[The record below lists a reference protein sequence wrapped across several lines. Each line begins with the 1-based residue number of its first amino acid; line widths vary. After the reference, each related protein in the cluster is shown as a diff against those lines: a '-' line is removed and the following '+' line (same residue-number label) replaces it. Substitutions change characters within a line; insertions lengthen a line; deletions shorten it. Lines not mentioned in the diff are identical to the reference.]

1 MQLKGNTSLQGLFIP
16 KHTLVAF
23 AIVLA
28 PALVHA
34 QTPAGTLDASFGAGG
49 KVTTDLGADAVA
61 VQADGKLVAAGAANV
76 NGSLN
81 FAVARYN
88 GDGTR
93 DTNFGTGGRAATGFG
108 GDWERATAVAIQP
121 DGKIVL
127 AGGSVIGW
135 FNDFAVARYNTDGT
149 LDASFGN
156 GGTVL
161 TEFGVSAQAYAMA
174 VQPDGKIVV
183 AGEANIDGG
192 DNFELV
198 RYNSDGS
205 LDESFGTGGKVS
217 TDFGLAEQGF
227 SYAQGYSL
235 AIQPDGKLV
244 VAGAAYIGTGFDAAL
259 ARYESDG
266 ALDGS
271 FGTGG
276 KVITDL
282 NAGNATFGLA
292 SNWMSSVAVLPD
304 GRIIAAG
311 QANIVR
317 GYSFALVRYESDGTL
332 DTSFGTAGEVTTDFF
347 LLDQG
352 FSLAQASSLAVL
364 PDGRIVVGGRA
375 YNSANEGFHFALAGY
390 TGDGT
395 LDASFGAGGKVT
407 ANFGRDYEE
416 VSSVAAQP
424 DGKTVFAGGAVIA
437 RLN

>member
-1 MQLKGNTSLQGLFIP
+1 
-16 KHTLVAF
+16 V
-23 AIVLA
+23 
-28 PALVHA
+28 
-34 QTPAGTLDASFGAGG
+34 
-49 KVTTDLGADAVA
+49 
-61 VQADGKLVAAGAANV
+61 
-76 NGSLN
+76 
-81 FAVARYN
+81 
-88 GDGTR
+88 
-93 DTNFGTGGRAATGFG
+93 
-108 GDWERATAVAIQP
+108 
-121 DGKIVL
+121 
-127 AGGSVIGW
+127 
-135 FNDFAVARYNTDGT
+135 
-149 LDASFGN
+149 
-156 GGTVL
+156 
-161 TEFGVSAQAYAMA
+161 
-174 VQPDGKIVV
+174 
-183 AGEANIDGG
+183 
-192 DNFELV
+192 V

-205 LDESFGTGGKVS
+205 LDASFGTGGKVS

-259 ARYESDG
+259 ARYESNG
-266 ALDGS
+266 ALDAS

-282 NAGNATFGLA
+282 AAGNATLGPT

-317 GYSFALVRYESDGTL
+317 GYGFALVRYESNGTL
-332 DTSFGTAGEVTTDFF
+332 DASFGTAGEVTTDFF

-352 FSLAQASSLAVL
+352 FSLAQASSLAVR

-375 YNSANEGFHFALAGY
+375 YHDGGFHFALAGY

-395 LDASFGAGGKVT
+395 LDASFGAGGKMT
-407 ANFGRDYEE
+407 ANFGREYEE
-416 VSSVAAQP
+416 VSSVAVQP

>member
-1 MQLKGNTSLQGLFIP
+1 MQLTGNTFQQGLFKP
-16 KHTLVAF
+16 KYTVVAL
-23 AIVLA
+23 AMVLA
-28 PALVHA
+28 PALAHA
-34 QTPAGTLDASFGAGG
+34 QTPTGTLDASFGAGG
-49 KVTTDLGADAVA
+49 AVLNTDFGASAVA
-61 VQADGKLVAAGAANV
+61 VQPDGKLVAAGAANV

-93 DTNFGTGGRAATGFG
+93 DTSFGTDGRATTGFG
-108 GDWERATAVAIQP
+108 GNWERATSVAIQP

-127 AGGSVIGW
+127 AGGSVVGW

-192 DNFELV
+192 DNFEVV
-198 RYNSDGS
+198 RYNSDGT
-205 LDESFGTGGKVS
+205 LDASFGTGGKVT
-217 TDFGLAEQGF
+217 TDFGLSEQGF

-235 AIQPDGKLV
+235 AIRPDGKLV
-244 VAGAAYIGTGFDAAL
+244 LAGAAYIGTGFDAAL
-259 ARYESDG
+259 ARYESNG
-266 ALDGS
+266 ALDAS

-276 KVITDL
+276 KLITDL
-282 NAGNATFGLA
+282 ARGNTTLGPT

-304 GRIIAAG
+304 GKIIAAG

-317 GYSFALVRYESDGTL
+317 GYGFALVRYESDGTL
-332 DTSFGTAGEVTTDFF
+332 DASFGTAGEVTTDFF
-347 LLDQG
+347 LVDQG

-375 YNSANEGFHFALAGY
+375 YHDGGFHFALAGY
-390 TGDGT
+390 NGDGT

-407 ANFGRDYEE
+407 PNFGRDYEA
-416 VSSVAAQP
+416 VSSVAVQP
-424 DGKTVFAGGAVIA
+424 DGKTVVAGGAVIA

>member
-1 MQLKGNTSLQGLFIP
+1 MQLKVNTFLQGPFTP
-16 KHTLVAF
+16 THTLMAL
-23 AIVLA
+23 AMVLV
-28 PALVHA
+28 PALVLA
-34 QTPAGTLDASFGAGG
+34 QTPAGTLDATFGAGG
-49 KVTTDLGADAVA
+49 AVANTDFGASAVA
-61 VQADGKLVAAGAANV
+61 VQPDGKLVAAGAANV
-76 NGSLN
+76 NGSSN

-93 DTNFGTGGRAATGFG
+93 DTSFGTDGRATAGFG
-108 GDWERATAVAIQP
+108 GNWERATSVAIQP

-127 AGGSVIGW
+127 AGGSVVGW
-135 FNDFAVARYNTDGT
+135 FNDFAVARFNTDGA

-156 GGTVL
+156 GGKVL
-161 TEFGVSAQAYAMA
+161 TDFGVSAQARSMA

-192 DNFELV
+192 DNFEVV

-205 LDESFGTGGKVS
+205 LDESFGTAGKVN

-244 VAGAAYIGTGFDAAL
+244 VAGAAYIDTGFDAAL
-259 ARYESDG
+259 ARYESNG
-266 ALDGS
+266 ALDTS

-282 NAGNATFGLA
+282 RAGNATFGLT

-317 GYSFALVRYESDGTL
+317 GYGFALVRYESDGTL

-364 PDGRIVVGGRA
+364 PDGRVVVGGRA
-375 YNSANEGFHFALAGY
+375 YHDGGFHFALARY
-390 TGDGT
+390 DGDGT
-395 LDASFGAGGKVT
+395 LDASFGTGGKVT
-407 ANFGRDYEE
+407 PNFGRAYEA
-416 VSSVAAQP
+416 VSSVAIQL